1 MEDIL
6 DLQRKYECG
15 KVQENELSEDE
26 IKKLENLYRKQIEEK
41 RKNLKVYK
49 TEILKYMK
57 KLKK

>member
-6 DLQRKYECG
+6 NLQRKYECG
-15 KVQENELSEDE
+15 EIHENELSEEE

>member
-6 DLQRKYECG
+6 NLQRKYECG

-26 IKKLENLYRKQIEEK
+26 IKKLENLYKKQIEEK
-41 RKNLKVYK
+41 KKNLKVYK

>member
-6 DLQRKYECG
+6 NLQRKYECG

>member
-6 DLQRKYECG
+6 KLQRKYECG
-15 KVQENELSEDE
+15 EIKEKELSEEE
-26 IKKLENLYRKQIEEK
+26 IRELEQLYKKQIEEK
-41 RKNLKVYK
+41 KKNLEKYK